1 MLKRLFTSGAR
12 IKLLSLFLFN
22 PDQEY
27 FIRELTRKLDEQ
39 INSIRREL
47 DNLKKIGILKSK
59 SKNRKKFY
67 VVDKNFIAFNEL
79 KGIFMKAMSDKDAL
93 AKKIAKCGEIEFMI
107 MSGIF
112 VERSSAVDLLIVSDN
127 LDKTKL
133 EGTLNAEVETE
144 KPVKYSILTK
154 DEFLYRLKCKDRF
167 IREMLMD
174 KSNIIAINK
183 LNITDAPEA
192 TPGA

>member
-47 DNLKKIGILKSK
+47 DNLKKMGLLKSK

-67 VVDKNFIAFNEL
+67 IVDKNFIAFNEL
-79 KGIFMKAMSDKDAL
+79 RGIFMKAISDKDAL
-93 AKKIAKCGEIEFMI
+93 AKKIAKCGEIEFMV

-112 VERSSAVDLLIVSDN
+112 VEKNSTVDLLIVSDN
-127 LDKTKL
+127 LDKEKL
-133 EGTLNAEVETE
+133 GTTLNAEVETE

-167 IREMLMD
+167 LREMLMD
-174 KSNIIAINK
+174 KSNIIAINR
-183 LNITDAPEA
+183 LNITDEES
-192 TPGA
+192 